1 MEHLVCNLIEHISKN
16 IPALSVVDEDYG
28 QLEALDNDGVDMY
41 PLTFPAVLIETPET
55 EWGDIAGGGQ
65 KGTCTVRV
73 RLVIDCYDDTYASSA
88 TVAAVGARNALRHS
102 LHAVLQGFRP
112 CGDGALMRTKSK
124 FFTWNHGVKVYETT
138 YTATV
143 SECVPTGKEKV
154 QRPKLSVSVKCGNR

>member
-138 YTATV
+138 YTTTV
-143 SECVPTGKEKV
+143 SEDLPLSTETVRRPTV
-154 QRPKLSVSVKCGNR
+154 ALSVKCGNR